1 MNQPNDDREILGFS
15 ERTWADVRESLRK
28 ALSQRAYEYPVLPSR
43 KEIIDALP
51 CQPCHQSWKCA
62 INGCAQRN
70 LIPPVQMP
78 RTPQP
83 VSFLRWCGQPGV
95 HSAHGRCDGVK

>member
-15 ERTWADVRESLRK
+15 EQTWADVRESLRK
-28 ALSQRAYEYPVLPSR
+28 ALSQRAYEIPVVKRCRHPHCDR
-43 KEIIDALP
+43 DR
-51 CQPCHQSWKCA
+51 CA
-62 INGCAQRN
+62 IDQLAQT
-70 LIPPVQMP
+70 VQMP

-83 VSFLRWCGQPGV
+83 ASFLRWCGQPGV